1 MKTILKP
8 IALNE
13 KSFNVTLLYKAL
25 EALGLPVAKSEV
37 NKGKAGAD
45 TLKKVRTLQAQ
56 LNVPVDE
63 STLVDEATF
72 LDIAESLTKRGLT
85 AVSCSFTVTG
95 TVRLRSGEIKKR
107 QRLLA
112 FGGSVIP
119 SAELALDWKYGRQWG
134 MDCNI

>member
-13 KSFNVTLLYKAL
+13 RSFNVTLLHKAL
-25 EALGLPVAKSEV
+25 EALGLPVAKNEV
-37 NKGKAGAD
+37 SKSKAGTD
-45 TLKKVRTLQAQ
+45 TLKQVRTLQAQ

-72 LDIAESLTKRGLT
+72 LAIAESLTKRGLT
-85 AVSCSFTVTG
+85 AASRSFIVNG

-112 FGGSVIP
+112 FGSSVIP
-119 SAELALDWKYGRQWG
+119 SSELALDWKYGRQWG